1 MGVVEVSNRSTWN
14 VFLKTTNL
22 KTRVSPT
29 HKFSWHKE
37 TINSIKQHSYWFL
50 ALLLIS
56 LHDGWR
62 PFHAL
67 YELKMGKST
76 YTACAAILVGHV
88 HCKLRERAILGGTVG
103 LCTCSTNQKARLR
116 SRDHSTGS
124 RYQCKLRS
132 PQWWTMKLIRPFY
145 PTYPSGIRIPR

>member
-1 MGVVEVSNRSTWN
+1 MSNHSTWN
-14 VFLKTTNL
+14 VLLKTTNL

-37 TINSIKQHSYWFL
+37 TVNSIKRHSCQFL
-50 ALLLIS
+50 TLLLIS

-76 YTACAAILVGHV
+76 YTACTAILVGHV
-88 HCKLRERAILGGTVG
+88 HCKLSERAILGGTAA
-103 LCTCSTNQKARLR
+103 LCTCSANQKAGLG
-116 SRDHSTGS
+116 SHDHSVGS
-124 RYQCKLRS
+124 CYQCKLRS
-132 PQWWTMKLIRPFY
+132 PQWRTMK
-145 PTYPSGIRIPR
+145 